1 LLGVSFHTICTEI
14 SNFYIPNSFN
24 LDYMKVYFIGAGPGD
39 PELITVKG
47 RRIIES
53 SGYCIYT
60 GSLVNKEILNYC
72 SDSTKIHDSAF
83 MALDEI
89 IKVME
94 EAKDNNVDVARVHTG
109 DPSIYGAIQ
118 EQMAELDKRD
128 IDYEVVPG
136 VSSFLAAAA
145 ALKQELTLPGVS
157 QTIIITR
164 IEGRT
169 PVPETENLETLS
181 KTKATLCIFLSVKE
195 IEKVADILKPAY
207 GDDCKVAIVYKASW
221 KDEKIIISDL
231 ANVAEATI
239 KVGINK
245 TAMIIVG
252 DVLSRNFEY
261 SKLYDKHFK
270 HSYREES

>member
-1 LLGVSFHTICTEI
+1 
-14 SNFYIPNSFN
+14 
-24 LDYMKVYFIGAGPGD
+24 MKVYFIGAGPGD

-47 RRIIES
+47 KRLIES
-53 SGYCIYT
+53 SGYCIYA

-72 SDSTKIHDSAF
+72 SKDTKIYDSAS
-83 MALDEI
+83 MALEEI
-89 IKVME
+89 ISVME
-94 EAKDNNVDVARVHTG
+94 EANELDIDVARVHTG

-118 EQMAELDKRD
+118 EQMSELDKRG

-136 VSSFLAAAA
+136 VSSFLAAAS

-169 PVPETENLETLS
+169 PVPETEKLEVLS

-195 IEKVADILKPAY
+195 IERVAEILKPAY
-207 GDDCKVAIVYKASW
+207 GDNCPVAIVYKASW
-221 KDEKIIISDL
+221 KDEKIINSDL
-231 ANVAEATI
+231 SNIVDATI
-239 KVGINK
+239 KNGIKK

-252 DVLSRNFEY
+252 KVLSRDFEY

-270 HSYREES
+270 PSYRENHEVNFR

>member
-1 LLGVSFHTICTEI
+1 MFRFTQPALKSVI
-14 SNFYIPNSFN
+14 SKSLNSFN

-47 RRIIES
+47 KRIIES
-53 SGYCIYT
+53 SGYCIYA
-60 GSLVNKEILNYC
+60 GSLVNKDILNYC
-72 SDSTKIHDSAF
+72 SDSTKIYDSAS

-94 EAKDNNVDVARVHTG
+94 EANDKNVDVARVHTG

-118 EQMAELDKRD
+118 EQMSELDKRE

-136 VSSFLAAAA
+136 VSSFLAAAS

-169 PVPETENLETLS
+169 PVPETEKLEVLS

-195 IEKVADILKPAY
+195 IKRVAEILKPAY
-207 GDDCKVAIVYKASW
+207 GNDCPVAIVYKASW
-221 KDEKIIISDL
+221 SDEKIINSDL
-231 ANVAEATI
+231 DNVVDATI
-239 KVGINK
+239 QNDIKK

-252 DVLSRNFEY
+252 EVLSRNFEY

-270 HSYREES
+270 HSYRDES

>member
-1 LLGVSFHTICTEI
+1 MFRITQPALKSVIFKSLNLF
-14 SNFYIPNSFN
+14 NF
-24 LDYMKVYFIGAGPGD
+24 DYMKVYFIGAGPGD

-47 RRIIES
+47 KRIIET
-53 SGYCIYT
+53 SGYCIYA
-60 GSLVNKEILNYC
+60 GSLVNKDILNYC
-72 SDSTKIHDSAF
+72 SDSTKIYDSAS

-94 EAKDNNVDVARVHTG
+94 EAKDKNVDVARVHTG

-118 EQMAELDKRD
+118 EQMSELDKLD
-128 IDYEVVPG
+128 IDYEVIPG
-136 VSSFLAAAA
+136 VSSFLAAASS
-145 ALKQELTLPGVS
+145 LKQELTLPGVS

-169 PVPETENLETLS
+169 PVPETEKLETLS

-239 KVGINK
+239 QGGINK
-245 TAMIIVG
+245 TAMIVVG

-261 SKLYDKHFK
+261 SKLYNKHFK
-270 HSYREES
+270 HSYRDES

>member
-1 LLGVSFHTICTEI
+1 
-14 SNFYIPNSFN
+14 
-24 LDYMKVYFIGAGPGD
+24 MKVHFIGAGPGD

-47 RRIIES
+47 KRLIES
-53 SGYCIYT
+53 SGYCIYA

-72 SDSTKIHDSAF
+72 REDTKIYDSAS
-83 MALDEI
+83 MTLEDI
-89 IKVME
+89 ISVME
-94 EAKDNNVDVARVHTG
+94 EANELNIDVARVHTG

-118 EQMAELDKRD
+118 EQMSELDKRK

-136 VSSFLAAAA
+136 VSSFLAAAS

-169 PVPETENLETLS
+169 PVPETEKLEVLS

-195 IEKVADILKPAY
+195 IKRVAEILKPAY
-207 GDDCKVAIVYKASW
+207 GNNCPVAIVYKASW
-221 KDEKIIISDL
+221 KDEKIINSDL
-231 ANVAEATI
+231 EHVVDATI
-239 KVGINK
+239 QNDINK

-252 DVLSRNFEY
+252 NVLDRNFDY

-270 HSYREES
+270 HSHRENT